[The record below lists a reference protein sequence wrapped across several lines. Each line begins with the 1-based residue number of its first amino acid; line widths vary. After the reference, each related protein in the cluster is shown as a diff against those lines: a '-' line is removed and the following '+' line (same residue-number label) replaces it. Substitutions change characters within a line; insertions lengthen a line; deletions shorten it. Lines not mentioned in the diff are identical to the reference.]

1 MRESPPPERVLTVG
15 ISLGNDRRLRVS
27 VRDTG
32 IGISAENL
40 GYLFRHG
47 FTTRS
52 EGHGF
57 GLHTSILAARE
68 MGGDLLAQSDGP
80 GCGAVFTLEIPCE
93 VLPALSGKTLD
104 RYSATD
110 SLLLRSVKA
119 AAS

>member
-1 MRESPPPERVLTVG
+1 LLGIRVLFVKFSG
-15 ISLGNDRRLRVS
+15 LWDGC
-27 VRDTG
+27 
-32 IGISAENL
+32 ENKTWIHVHRTSGGGL
-40 GYLFRHG
+40 
-47 FTTRS
+47 
-52 EGHGF
+52 